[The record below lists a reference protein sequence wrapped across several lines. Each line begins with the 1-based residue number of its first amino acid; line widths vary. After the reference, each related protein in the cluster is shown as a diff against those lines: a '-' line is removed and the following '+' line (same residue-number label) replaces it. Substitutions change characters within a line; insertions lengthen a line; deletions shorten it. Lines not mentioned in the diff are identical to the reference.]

1 MLCSEA
7 LRGAPGAVG
16 VVFLGAR
23 TPAHARVPGAQRGAP
38 MKYQRQA
45 AKCPT
50 YRMNCAAAAASK
62 VSRVSEFAPLCAL
75 LISASGLQ
83 QQQHAQQHRQHEQ
96 QQQQHQRQHEQRQR
110 WQVEVR
116 QGSRVSHSAELLPK
130 ARSLPALCRAAAS
143 GHVSPRATAA
153 SRVSHNHCPV
163 SAVSLSACLSGLSAS
178 QSLALHAAA
187 APGCESSHMRAICL
201 TSTAFTKVRA
211 LISGCKLSSAGRTAA
226 TG

>member
-1 MLCSEA
+1 M
-7 LRGAPGAVG
+7 G

-143 GHVSPRATAA
+143 GHVSPRTLQ
-153 SRVSHNHCPV
+153 SCCLRPCLSPCNCCLSRLSQPLPCLCRVSVCLPV
-163 SAVSLSACLSGLSAS
+163 GPVCLSVSRSSCSCCPGL
-178 QSLALHAAA
+178 
-187 APGCESSHMRAICL
+187 
-201 TSTAFTKVRA
+201 
-211 LISGCKLSSAGRTAA
+211 
-226 TG
+226 